1 MLNNLKKWVQT
12 AVDDILDEEIRNSGE
27 SSFSSMYHKTS
38 APNNLIEKTS
48 STEMSIARAISS
60 SPVVAS
66 SNARSST
73 SSIEKTSYLSRES
86 TSSLSPSMN
95 SLGMRTLPPQPQPQP
110 PELDLSHLSLEEKEA
125 ILNVMDRAKFD
136 EDDFHLGLETNYITL
151 SIYICTFW
159 C

>member
-12 AVDDILDEEIRNSGE
+12 AVDDILDEEIRSGE

-38 APNNLIEKTS
+38 AANNLIEKTS
-48 STEMSIARAISS
+48 STEETSIARAISS

-110 PELDLSHLSLEEKEA
+110 PELDLSHLSLEEKEV

-136 EDDFHLGLETNYITL
+136 EDDFHLGFELIT
-151 SIYICTFW
+151 
-159 C
+159 

>member
-12 AVDDILDEEIRNSGE
+12 AVDDILDEEIRSDE
-27 SSFSSMYHKTS
+27 SSFSSMYHKT

-110 PELDLSHLSLEEKEA
+110 PELDLSHLSLEEKEV

-136 EDDFHLGLETNYITL
+136 EDDFHLGFELIT
-151 SIYICTFW
+151 
-159 C
+159 